1 MWRRQGP
8 KVRRKL
14 RHKVQEQEPLQGPL
28 HREVEQVQEVE
39 VQGERRE
46 QILQEQTHQQRME
59 EHLLDVDWQ
68 TREAIVIP
76 RLGGQDREVAG
87 RRRPFVRQGEG
98 ERMDL
103 APFLEPVIPQAVAG
117 VRLIA

>member
-1 MWRRQGP
+1 
-8 KVRRKL
+8 
-14 RHKVQEQEPLQGPL
+14 
-28 HREVEQVQEVE
+28 
-39 VQGERRE
+39 
-46 QILQEQTHQQRME
+46 ME
-59 EHLLDVDWQ
+59 EHLLDVDRQ

-117 VRLIA
+117 VRLIAWGHGTVLLLPSFQWKRCLEPTGRPGAQPLYL